1 VNKSNLLGEGGMAKV
16 YKGKSRTD
24 SSLEVA
30 IKVLKLKKDK
40 KGIYIFYVDTL
51 KECRQEILRQ
61 QLLKSDGVVKI
72 YSSKIISM

>member
-1 VNKSNLLGEGGMAKV
+1 MAKV